1 MNMKGYEIRFF
12 AVGTASKG
20 GDAILVRVIDEN
32 DATHIV
38 IIDGGYKDD
47 GDRIVDYVSNDLGL
61 DTIILSRIGSVVIEG
76 IMKKFCWLKKYD
88 VNKYINKR
96 KDNDLVETI
105 LSFANLYRT
114 LSAAFLALPIIS
126 LIHGYNPCEY
136 CAMYLMY
143 VLLLILFISSFYK
156 QYNYFC
162 NAVEK

>member
-1 MNMKGYEIRFF
+1 MSDVVNSLVNRLSSYQLL
-12 AVGTASKG
+12 
-20 GDAILVRVIDEN
+20 AILLPGASLLGYMKFFLCIEIMVDEN
-32 DATHIV
+32 V
-38 IIDGGYKDD
+38 WWFLLSS
-47 GDRIVDYVSNDLGL
+47 YVTG
-61 DTIILSRIGSVVIEG
+61 IILSRIGSVVIEG